1 MKKVTLC
8 ILFFFL
14 LVSFQGEA
22 TERLY
27 VIPPKE
33 GIYHSAHPDFG
44 LRDDDVTEQRVDSF
58 LQLAE
63 KAVVWSYISDHWY
76 KGISFPKEACLV
88 LHRKGII
95 PLIGMMP
102 WSTLQQNKKETKYT
116 LDRIIKGDFDKELQL
131 YAHEVAALG
140 FPVMIEFG
148 PEANGAWFPWSA
160 VWNGGAEK
168 RQYGDSDIPDGP
180 ERFRDAYRHIVSLF
194 RAEGV
199 SNVTWVFHLAS
210 APWPDKEWNAPR
222 YYYPGDEWVDWIGV
236 SVYGRLRSGEAK
248 PFHVI
253 LKKIYP
259 QLTALSPKKPLAI
272 LEMGVSEERGKRDKA
287 EWIALAF
294 SHLKA
299 GAYPRIKAVSWWN
312 KIYRPDRSRSYL
324 EVDSS
329 PSSLSAYREAVADLV
344 DRVEWQKIN

>member
-63 KAVVWSYISDHWY
+63 KAVVWSYISDHWD

-116 LDRIIKGDFDKELQL
+116 LDRIIKG
-131 YAHEVAALG
+131 
-140 FPVMIEFG
+140 I
-148 PEANGAWFPWSA
+148 S
-160 VWNGGAEK
+160 
-168 RQYGDSDIPDGP
+168 
-180 ERFRDAYRHIVSLF
+180 
-194 RAEGV
+194 
-199 SNVTWVFHLAS
+199 
-210 APWPDKEWNAPR
+210 
-222 YYYPGDEWVDWIGV
+222 V
-236 SVYGRLRSGEAK
+236 SV
-248 PFHVI
+248 HV
-253 LKKIYP
+253 
-259 QLTALSPKKPLAI
+259 
-272 LEMGVSEERGKRDKA
+272 
-287 EWIALAF
+287 
-294 SHLKA
+294 
-299 GAYPRIKAVSWWN
+299 
-312 KIYRPDRSRSYL
+312 
-324 EVDSS
+324 
-329 PSSLSAYREAVADLV
+329 
-344 DRVEWQKIN
+344 